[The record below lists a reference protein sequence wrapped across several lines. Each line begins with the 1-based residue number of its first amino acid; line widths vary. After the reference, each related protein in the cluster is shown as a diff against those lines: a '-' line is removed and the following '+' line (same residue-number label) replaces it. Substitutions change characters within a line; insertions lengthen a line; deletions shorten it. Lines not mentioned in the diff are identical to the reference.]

1 MIYAVID
8 TNVLVAAAKSHKPD
22 SSASRIVSL
31 VFSGIIQPLVCDE
44 ILEEYD
50 CILRLP
56 ILAIPDELSTAILS
70 KFKEDGIDPG
80 RTPSPEE
87 HPDPTDQV
95 FYEICLSVEDA
106 YMVTNNKKHFPLK
119 PRVVTP
125 TEMISLLLKAGIIS
139 KRPAAI
145 LCQFTFHRPVTIAL

>member
-56 ILAIPDELSTAILS
+56 VLAIPDELSTAILS
-70 KFKEDGIDPG
+70 KFKEDGINPG
-80 RTPSPEE
+80 KTPSPEK

-139 KRPAAI
+139 
-145 LCQFTFHRPVTIAL
+145 

>member
-22 SSASRIVSL
+22 SSASRILSL
-31 VFSGIIQPLVCDE
+31 VFQGVITPLVCDE
-44 ILEEYD
+44 ILEEYEG
-50 CILRLP
+50 ILKLP
-56 ILAIPDELSTAILS
+56 VLGIPEDTSEDILS
-70 KFKEDGIDPG
+70 KFKEDGIYPG
-80 RTPSPEE
+80 RTPSPED

-106 YMVTNNKKHFPLK
+106 YMVTNNKRHFPQK

-125 TEMISLLLKAGIIS
+125 SEMLLLLKTNGVI
-139 KRPAAI
+139 PE
-145 LCQFTFHRPVTIAL
+145 

>member
-1 MIYAVID
+1 LPPTGGKGENDKMIYAVID

-56 ILAIPDELSTAILS
+56 VLAIPDELSTAILS
-70 KFKEDGIDPG
+70 KFKEDGINPG
-80 RTPSPEE
+80 KTPSPEQ

-125 TEMISLLLKAGIIS
+125 TEMISLLLKAGINS
-139 KRPAAI
+139 
-145 LCQFTFHRPVTIAL
+145 